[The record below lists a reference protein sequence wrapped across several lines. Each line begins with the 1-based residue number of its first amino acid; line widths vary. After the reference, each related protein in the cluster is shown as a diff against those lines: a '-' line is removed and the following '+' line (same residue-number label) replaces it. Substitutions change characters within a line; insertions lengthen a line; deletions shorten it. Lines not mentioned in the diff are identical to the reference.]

1 MILIFKPSNP
11 FGNVQSKLTRE
22 KAESP
27 HDNPWGGQCSGTLE
41 NRLSLGHEFETDIIK
56 LHFEGNIDQPP
67 GFWLSL
73 MYALLEGVSEELQ
86 IER

>member
-1 MILIFKPSNP
+1 M
-11 FGNVQSKLTRE
+11 
-22 KAESP
+22 
-27 HDNPWGGQCSGTLE
+27 
-41 NRLSLGHEFETDIIK
+41 SLGHEFETDIIK